1 MIQIIK
7 PYLSA
12 IRGYALCLVWSF
24 VLQNAYAQTFTF
36 DFETDAQGWQADWAD
51 YPVTD
56 SVFYELES
64 KHTSLPSYIV
74 PNQKGIFI
82 KGFNRSDDLFMF
94 LKKRLTG
101 LLPNQRYALQFQLEM
116 ASDAPTNAIG
126 VGGSPGLT
134 IKVGAV
140 PFEPIKVVELV
151 GGTRFYV
158 MNIDKGNQSIPGS
171 QMDTIGKTSVS
182 DTTTRFT
189 LINRQNKKA
198 FFATTN
204 GNGELWAIVG
214 TESAF
219 EGFSALYYSKIVLTL
234 TATTAIEKTPTE
246 LDSPIYP
253 NPATTTVFLDTT
265 EAFDTYSL
273 YDLTGRLII
282 NAPLSKKVLD
292 VSFLP
297 EGLYL
302 LILKQTNGVM
312 KYAKFIKAK

>member
-1 MIQIIK
+1 MIQFFNQS
-7 PYLSA
+7 LGA
-12 IRGYALCLVWSF
+12 IQGYALCWAFCF
-24 VLQNAYAQTFTF
+24 VSQQAHTQTFTF
-36 DFETDAQGWQADWAD
+36 DFETDAQGWQANWAD

-56 SVFYELES
+56 SIFYELES
-64 KHTSLPSYIV
+64 KHTSLPNYIV

-82 KGFNRSDDLFMF
+82 QGFNRSDDLFMF
-94 LKKRLTG
+94 LKKKLTG
-101 LLPNQRYALQFQLEM
+101 LLPNQRYAIQFQLEM
-116 ASDAPTNAIG
+116 ASDAPTNAVGI
-126 VGGSPGLT
+126 GGSPGLT

-140 PFEPIKVVELV
+140 PFEPIKVIELV

-204 GNGELWAIVG
+204 ANGELWTIVG

-219 EGFSALYYSKIVLTL
+219 EGLSALYYSKIVLVL
-234 TATTAIEKTPTE
+234 TATTAIEKTPHE
-246 LDSPIYP
+246 VDFPIYP
-253 NPATTTVFLDTT
+253 NPTTTTIFLETA
-265 EAFDTYSL
+265 EIFDTYTL
-273 YDLTGRLII
+273 YDSAGRLIK
-282 NAPLSKKVLD
+282 NAPLSIKAID

-297 EGLYL
+297 QGAYV
-302 LILKQTNGVM
+302 LILKQTNGFM
-312 KYAKFIKAK
+312 KYTKFIKIK

>member
-101 LLPNQRYALQFQLEM
+101 LSPNQRYALQFQLEM

-126 VGGSPGLT
+126 VGGSP
-134 IKVGAV
+134 
-140 PFEPIKVVELV
+140 E
-151 GGTRFYV
+151 
-158 MNIDKGNQSIPGS
+158 
-171 QMDTIGKTSVS
+171 VS
-182 DTTTRFT
+182 DVTHQVVDVHRD
-189 LINRQNKKA
+189 LVL
-198 FFATTN
+198 
-204 GNGELWAIVG
+204 EESVG
-214 TESAF
+214 DR
-219 EGFSALYYSKIVLTL
+219 V
-234 TATTAIEKTPTE
+234 
-246 LDSPIYP
+246 
-253 NPATTTVFLDTT
+253 PA
-265 EAFDTYSL
+265 A
-273 YDLTGRLII
+273 
-282 NAPLSKKVLD
+282 
-292 VSFLP
+292 
-297 EGLYL
+297 
-302 LILKQTNGVM
+302 
-312 KYAKFIKAK
+312 